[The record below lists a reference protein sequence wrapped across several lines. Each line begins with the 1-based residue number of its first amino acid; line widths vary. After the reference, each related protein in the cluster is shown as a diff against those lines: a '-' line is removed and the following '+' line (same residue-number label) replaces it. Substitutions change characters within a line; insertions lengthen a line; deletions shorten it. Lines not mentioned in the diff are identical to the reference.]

1 MRPAALA
8 GLIASIA
15 TLAACGGHGAR
26 IDPNAAP
33 MGSRWTARLTTPSQL
48 EGAIQLTG
56 TAWMGPKE
64 KDTTRTLA
72 HIEIANSLKGG
83 RYPWHVHVGH
93 CGLDQGVLATEA
105 DAYPVL
111 KVGGD
116 GKAKAD
122 ADLRLPVPRTGQYY
136 VDVHASPTNMQ
147 TVIACGNMAPPA
159 Q

>member
-1 MRPAALA
+1 MRPASLA

-15 TLAACGGHGAR
+15 TLGGCGGHGAR
-26 IDPNAAP
+26 IDPNAPP
-33 MGSRWTARLTTPSQL
+33 MASRWTAVLATPAQL
-48 EGAIQLTG
+48 EGAIQVSG
-56 TAWMGPKE
+56 TAWMGAKE

-72 HIEIANSLKGG
+72 HIEIANALKGA
-83 RYPWHVHVGH
+83 RYPWHVHTGH

-111 KVGGD
+111 KVGGN
-116 GKAKAD
+116 GTAKAD
-122 ADLRLPVPRTGQYY
+122 ADLRLPVPKTGQYY

-147 TVIACGNMAPPA
+147 TIIACGNMAPPA